1 MTSFS
6 INPGGVEPRAN
17 EPDRSVAEA
26 HLPGMGG
33 AYAPPPAWW
42 RTMDTLPQAAKN
54 LRGFDAAWDAVL
66 ARMVPWVPRTRRY
79 LKRAEAL
86 LRHDAKLAAMPEAE
100 LALLQTRLREA
111 VRRGRDTADD
121 RQMAYAVVRE
131 LAARTIGLR
140 AYPNQVAAALAMGD
154 GCFAEVATGEGKTLV
169 ATMPAAVA
177 AWRGRGVHVITAN
190 DYLAQRDAEEMRP
203 VYEACGLSVGFV
215 VGTTD
220 PLARRA
226 AYACDVTYTTNKE
239 AAADF
244 LRDRLVL
251 GRTRGLPDV
260 MLDRLTGNVQAYG
273 GAQRMVQRGLAFAIV
288 DEADAVLID
297 EGVTPLIISGEAPNA
312 ELTDAFEHAATL
324 TDRFER
330 DKHFKVNPQFR
341 DVRMTNAGRDQLTAM
356 TDVIERFRGM
366 RRSEE
371 LITQAITAKTL
382 FHPGQH
388 YVVQQ
393 GKVVIVDEAT
403 GRLMPDRTW
412 REGLHQAIEAKEGLE
427 VTAPKDTL
435 ARISFQRFF
444 RMYGTLCG
452 MTGTAWEARHE
463 LWQTYRTPTVRIP
476 TNRPCIRKQA
486 KDRVCPDRESRRG
499 RIADRV
505 EALHQAGRPVLV
517 GSRTIHESEALS
529 VLLDQR
535 GIPHAVLNAVRHE
548 EEAEIVAKAGQP
560 GAVTIAT
567 NMAGRGTDIK
577 LGPGV
582 SEAGGLHVIAAE
594 RNDARRIDRQLFGR
608 AGRQGDPGSAEAIVA
623 VDDEVVRRFTH
634 PVVRGVVRRLMPR
647 RLVKLAQRR
656 AHTRAVSQRRG
667 VLKRDQWLSESLGFA
682 GVE

>member
-1 MTSFS
+1 MSSFS
-6 INPGGVEPRAN
+6 VNPGGVEPIAS
-17 EPDRSVAEA
+17 EPRRTVAEA
-26 HLPGMGG
+26 HQPGTN
-33 AYAPPPAWW
+33 YTPPSAWW
-42 RTMDTLPQAAKN
+42 RTMSTQPTSAKN

-66 ARMVPWVPRTRRY
+66 ARCVPWVPRTRRA
-79 LKRAEAL
+79 LRRAEAVL
-86 LRHDAKLAAMPEAE
+86 THDVALSAMSEAD

-111 VRRGRDTADD
+111 VRRGRDTAAD
-121 RQMAYAVVRE
+121 RLMAFAVVRE

-140 AYPNQVAAALAMGD
+140 AYPNQVAAALAMSD

-190 DYLAQRDAEEMRP
+190 DYLAERDAEAMRP
-203 VYEACGLSVGFV
+203 VYEACGLTVGFV
-215 VGTTD
+215 VGATD
-220 PLARRA
+220 PAARRA

-239 AAADF
+239 AAADY
-244 LRDRLVL
+244 LRDRLML

-260 MLDRLTGNVQAYG
+260 MLDRLEGKLQSYG

-297 EGVTPLIISGEAPNA
+297 EGVTPLIISGDAPNA
-312 ELTDAFEHAATL
+312 ELTDAFERAAAL
-324 TDRFER
+324 TKRFDRET
-330 DKHFKVNPQFR
+330 HFKVNAQFR
-341 DVRMTNAGRDQLTAM
+341 DVRLTHAGRDHLAKMQ
-356 TDVIERFRGM
+356 DVTERFRGF

-371 LITQAITAKTL
+371 LVTQAITAKEL

-393 GKVVIVDEAT
+393 GKVVIVDEST

-412 REGLHQAIEAKEGLE
+412 REGLHQAIEAKEALE

-444 RMYGTLCG
+444 RMYGSLSG

-463 LWQTYRTPTVRIP
+463 LWQTYRTPVVRIP
-476 TNRPCIRKQA
+476 THKPCIRKEPSDA
-486 KDRVCPDRESRRG
+486 VCANRDSRRSLIVDRV
-499 RIADRV
+499 
-505 EALHQAGRPVLV
+505 QAMHERGRPVLV

-548 EEAEIVAKAGQP
+548 EEAEIVARAGQP

-582 SEAGGLHVIAAE
+582 AEAGGLHVISAE

-623 VDDEVVRRFTH
+623 ADDEVVRRFTH
-634 PVVRGVVRRLMPR
+634 PLVRGLVRRLVPR
-647 RLVKLAQRR
+647 LLVKLAQRQ
-656 AHTRAVSQRRG
+656 AHKRSVSQRRG